1 MANYA
6 LTGTPGT
13 GKTSLKKHLNK
24 KIISLSEYY
33 EQASEGKTDNGEW
46 IVDIEKL
53 DNILEDSDC
62 NFFEGNFSH
71 KLDKIDKVIV
81 LRCDPQILEKRLES
95 RNYSKN
101 KVRENLEAEAIGLI
115 YSEAIEIRDR
125 ANVFQVDNSTRKP
138 QETANIIEKY
148 INDNIKV
155 EEEIDYSEKILDWY

>member
-1 MANYA
+1 MVNYA

-101 KVRENLEAEAIGLI
+101 KVRENLEAEAIGVI
-115 YSEAIEIRDR
+115 YSEAIEIQDK
-125 ANVFQVDNSTRKP
+125 ANVFQIDNSTRKP
-138 QETANIIEKY
+138 QETAKLIEKY

>member
-1 MANYA
+1 MVNYA

-101 KVRENLEAEAIGLI
+101 KVKENLEAEAIGVI
-115 YSEAIEIRDR
+115 YSEAIEIQDK
-125 ANVFQVDNSTRKP
+125 ANVFQIDNSTRKP
-138 QETANIIEKY
+138 QETAKLIEKY

>member
-138 QETANIIEKY
+138 QETAIIIEKY

-155 EEEIDYSEKILDWY
+155 EEERDYSEKILDWY

>member
-62 NFFEGNFSH
+62 NVFEGNFSH

>member
-33 EQASEGKTDNGEW
+33 EQASEGKSDNGEW

-53 DNILEDSDC
+53 DNILQDEDC

-81 LRCDPQILEKRLES
+81 LRCDPHILEKRLES
-95 RNYSKN
+95 RNYSRN
-101 KVRENLEAEAIGLI
+101 KVRENLEAEAIGVI
-115 YSEAIEIRDR
+115 YSEAIEIIDKT
-125 ANVFQVDNSTRKP
+125 NVFQIDNSTRKP
-138 QETANIIEKY
+138 QETASIIEKY

>member
-115 YSEAIEIRDR
+115 YSEAIEIQDR

>member
-53 DNILEDSDC
+53 DNIIEDSDC

>member
-1 MANYA
+1 MVNYA

-148 INDNIKV
+148 IDDNIKV

>member
-101 KVRENLEAEAIGLI
+101 KVRENLEAEAIGVI
-115 YSEAIEIRDR
+115 YSEAIEIQDK
-125 ANVFQVDNSTRKP
+125 ANVFQIDNSTRKP
-138 QETANIIEKY
+138 QETAKLIEKY

>member
-1 MANYA
+1 MVNYA

>member
-138 QETANIIEKY
+138 QETASIIEKY

>member
-1 MANYA
+1 MVNYA

-53 DNILEDSDC
+53 DNILQDEDC

>member
-33 EQASEGKTDNGEW
+33 EQASEGKSANGEW

-53 DNILEDSDC
+53 DNILQDKDC
-62 NFFEGNFSH
+62 KFFEGNFSH

-81 LRCDPQILEKRLES
+81 LRCDPHILEKRLES
-95 RNYSKN
+95 RNYSRN
-101 KVRENLEAEAIGLI
+101 KVRENLEAEAIGVI
-115 YSEAIEIRDR
+115 YSEAIEIIDKT
-125 ANVFQVDNSTRKP
+125 NVFQIDNSTRKP
-138 QETANIIEKY
+138 QETASIIEKY

>member
-101 KVRENLEAEAIGLI
+101 KVRENLEAEAIGVI
-115 YSEAIEIRDR
+115 YSEAIEIIDKT
-125 ANVFQVDNSTRKP
+125 NVFQIDNSTRKP

>member
-53 DNILEDSDC
+53 DNILKDSDC

-101 KVRENLEAEAIGLI
+101 KVRENLEAEAIGVI
-115 YSEAIEIRDR
+115 YSEAIEIIDKT
-125 ANVFQVDNSTRKP
+125 NVFQIDNSTRKP
-138 QETANIIEKY
+138 QETASIIEKY

>member
-1 MANYA
+1 MVNYA

-101 KVRENLEAEAIGLI
+101 KVRENLEAEAIGVI
-115 YSEAIEIRDR
+115 YSEAIEIIDKT
-125 ANVFQVDNSTRKP
+125 NVFQIDNSTRKP

>member
-115 YSEAIEIRDR
+115 YSEAIEIRDK

>member
-1 MANYA
+1 MVNYA

-33 EQASEGKTDNGEW
+33 EQASEGKSDNGEW

-53 DNILEDSDC
+53 DNILQDEDC

-138 QETANIIEKY
+138 QETASIIEKY

>member
-101 KVRENLEAEAIGLI
+101 KVRENLEAEAIGVI
-115 YSEAIEIRDR
+115 YSEAIEIIDKT
-125 ANVFQVDNSTRKP
+125 NVFQIDNSTRKP
-138 QETANIIEKY
+138 QETASIIEKY

>member
-33 EQASEGKTDNGEW
+33 EQASEGKSDNGEW

-71 KLDKIDKVIV
+71 KLNKIDKVIV

-115 YSEAIEIRDR
+115 YSEAIEIRDK

-148 INDNIKV
+148 INDNIKL

>member
-53 DNILEDSDC
+53 DNIFEDSDC

-115 YSEAIEIRDR
+115 YSEAIEIIDKT
-125 ANVFQVDNSTRKP
+125 NVFQIDNSTRKP
-138 QETANIIEKY
+138 QETAIIIEKY

>member
-33 EQASEGKTDNGEW
+33 EQASDGKTDNGEW

-71 KLDKIDKVIV
+71 KLDKINKVIV

-115 YSEAIEIRDR
+115 YSEAIEIQDR

>member
-1 MANYA
+1 MVNYA

-138 QETANIIEKY
+138 QETANIIEQY

>member
-33 EQASEGKTDNGEW
+33 EQASEGKSDNGEW

-53 DNILEDSDC
+53 DNILQDKDC
-62 NFFEGNFSH
+62 KFFEGNFSH

>member
-115 YSEAIEIRDR
+115 YSEAIEIIDKT
-125 ANVFQVDNSTRKP
+125 NVFQIDNSTRKP
-138 QETANIIEKY
+138 QETASIIEKY

>member
-33 EQASEGKTDNGEW
+33 EQASDGKTDNGEW

-81 LRCDPQILEKRLES
+81 LRCDPHILEKRLES

-101 KVRENLEAEAIGLI
+101 KVRENLEAEAIGVI

-148 INDNIKV
+148 IDDNIKV

>member
-115 YSEAIEIRDR
+115 YSEAIEIIDKT
-125 ANVFQVDNSTRKP
+125 NVFQIDNSTRKP

>member
-125 ANVFQVDNSTRKP
+125 ANVFQVDNSTREP

-155 EEEIDYSEKILDWY
+155 EEEIDYSERILDWY

>member
-1 MANYA
+1 MVNYA

-13 GKTSLKKHLNK
+13 GKTSLKKYLNK

-46 IVDIEKL
+46 VVDIQKL
-53 DNILEDSDC
+53 DYILEEVDC

-71 KLDKIDKVIV
+71 KLDNIDKVIV
-81 LRCDPQILEKRLES
+81 LRCDPHILKKRLES

-115 YSEAIEIRDR
+115 YSEALEILDK
-125 ANVFQVDNSTRKP
+125 ANVFQVDNSTREP

>member
-1 MANYA
+1 MVNYA

-33 EQASEGKTDNGEW
+33 EQASEGKSDNGEW

-53 DNILEDSDC
+53 DNILQDKDC
-62 NFFEGNFSH
+62 KFFEGNFSH

-81 LRCDPQILEKRLES
+81 LRCDPHILEKRLES
-95 RNYSKN
+95 RNYSRN
-101 KVRENLEAEAIGLI
+101 KVRENLEAEAIGVI
-115 YSEAIEIRDR
+115 YSEAIEIIEKT
-125 ANVFQVDNSTRKP
+125 NVFQIDNSTRKP
-138 QETANIIEKY
+138 QETAKLIEKY

>member
-53 DNILEDSDC
+53 DNILQDEDC

-115 YSEAIEIRDR
+115 YSEAIEIQDR

>member
-13 GKTSLKKHLNK
+13 GKTSLKKHLSK

-53 DNILEDSDC
+53 DNILQDEDC

-138 QETANIIEKY
+138 QETASIIEKY
-148 INDNIKV
+148 INDNIKL

>member
-33 EQASEGKTDNGEW
+33 EQASDGKTDNGEW

-115 YSEAIEIRDR
+115 YSEAIEIQDR
-125 ANVFQVDNSTRKP
+125 ANVFQVDNLSL
-138 QETANIIEKY
+138 IHI
-148 INDNIKV
+148 
-155 EEEIDYSEKILDWY
+155 